1 MNIMVGDNRL
11 ENVAVRLS
19 DVKVREAHVAE
30 NQQAQEILDE
40 QAKKVAS
47 DGVVLELNQSGQ
59 SISNAKQAEALE
71 KVQDNTREQAE
82 EKAYYFALE
91 NEERTVADTQ
101 RVLENI
107 NI

>member
-19 DVKVREAHVAE
+19 DVKMREAHVAE

-40 QAKKVAS
+40 QAKKVAG
-47 DGVVLELNQSGQ
+47 DGVVLELNQSEQ
-59 SISNAKQAEALE
+59 SISNAKQTEALE

-82 EKAYYFALE
+82 EKAYYLALE
-91 NEERTVADTQ
+91 NEKRTVADTQ
-101 RVLENI
+101 RVL
-107 NI
+107 